1 MNGYNVVGVFCI
13 RSVARDSEP
22 NRVQFDLTPINQDCY
37 NTIEDLIN
45 RMNQATQKTRFI
57 QGAGYVFDDHFRMAG
72 IEIPEIKCC
81 EYENIPL
88 VESAQIEQKQRPKII

>member
-1 MNGYNVVGVFCI
+1 
-13 RSVARDSEP
+13 
-22 NRVQFDLTPINQDCY
+22 
-37 NTIEDLIN
+37 LIN
-45 RMNQATQKTRFI
+45 RLNQATQKTRFI

-88 VESAQIEQKQRPKII
+88 VESVQIEQKQRPKII